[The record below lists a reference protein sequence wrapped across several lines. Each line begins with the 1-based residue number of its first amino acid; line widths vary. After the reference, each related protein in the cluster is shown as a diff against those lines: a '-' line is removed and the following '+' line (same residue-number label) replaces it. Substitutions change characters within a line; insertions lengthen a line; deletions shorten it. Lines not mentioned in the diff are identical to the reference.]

1 LVCLYGIFK
10 GKKMKTVN
18 TKKAPQAIGPYSQAK
33 IVGNFIFTSG
43 QIPLKID
50 GTMVTDDFKK
60 ECIQVLDN
68 LNEILECSGS
78 KMSNI
83 IKLTVYLTD
92 LSNFNILNSVFK
104 QYFDKSLPAR
114 STVEV
119 SGLPKDSR
127 VEIEAIGYIDV

>member
-1 LVCLYGIFK
+1 
-10 GKKMKTVN
+10 MKTIN
-18 TKKAPQAIGPYSQAK
+18 TKNAPQAIGPYSQAK

-50 GTMVTDDFKK
+50 GTMVTDNFKK

-68 LNEILECSGS
+68 LNEILKCSGS
-78 KMSNI
+78 KISNI

-92 LSNFNILNSVFK
+92 LSNFSVLNSVFE
-104 QYFDKSLPAR
+104 QYFDQSLPAR
-114 STVEV
+114 STVQV
-119 SGLPKDSR
+119 SALPKDSR

>member
-1 LVCLYGIFK
+1 
-10 GKKMKTVN
+10 MKTVN

-33 IVGNFIFTSG
+33 IIGNFIFTSG
-43 QIPLKID
+43 QIPLRLD
-50 GTMVTDDFKK
+50 GIMIVDDFEK

-68 LNEILECSGS
+68 LKEILESSGS
-78 KMSNI
+78 GMSNI

-92 LSNFNILNSVFK
+92 LSNFNILNEVFE

-119 SGLPKDSR
+119 SALPKDSR
-127 VEIEAIGYIDV
+127 IEIEAIGYIDA